1 MNKPLKSLTVIV
13 PAKNEASNLQN
24 LILRLDSAAQKS
36 PFPVILCIIDDG
48 STDSTREIFAKTKT
62 NFIQTKM
69 ISNKKSLGI
78 YEAWKLG
85 IHSTDSELVA
95 FMDGDLQNRPEDVF
109 NLLASHSDYKA
120 EVIQGRR
127 INLEGLERSRSF
139 YSKGLAIFLR
149 WVSGTALTDP
159 KSGFLLGD
167 REAFEAALPKIA
179 NFKYPQSFIAIAME
193 RSGFSVEEIPTGFDR
208 RVAGESFL
216 KGKFLVTITQS
227 VLDVFFRYPKYR
239 IKNAL
244 KVDPLRDWTPLQK
257 IQLRIY
263 FLTISFHGWIIRR
276 TTHEKLMALLSSQ
289 WDSYEKIKRRREISL
304 RDILNHAAKNT
315 VWYSKTL
322 STKVG
327 PSSQWKQLDGVPLLE
342 KVDIKTNGP
351 IQFMDFNNSYIS
363 HKIATSGS
371 TGSPMIIFADREQLE
386 WRFAATLRALTWTGW
401 KIGKKQL
408 RLWHQK
414 IGMTRSQVYKEK
426 LDAFLLR
433 RKFVPAFE
441 FNEEK
446 VEELFQLIEKYKPFI
461 IDGYAE
467 SFDYLTKHERL
478 IQHKTGAVMSSAQTL
493 TSQVRLKLENQLTQ
507 KVYDKYGSREF
518 SGIAYECGKG
528 PWFHVVSECY
538 IIEILDSELNQV
550 HPGQTGEI
558 VVTDLK
564 NKVMPM
570 IRYRIGDIATAVDE
584 TKPCECGRESQR
596 IGAIAGRT
604 AALILTPLGRTLPG
618 TFFAHFFKDYEE
630 IVNQFQIIQESSHEI
645 KVKIVQGR
653 SWNEEAFKQLL
664 EDLNKFLDGLG
675 VVIDFVSVIPLG
687 RTGKR
692 SPVIS
697 MLGK

>member
-1 MNKPLKSLTVIV
+1 M
-13 PAKNEASNLQN
+13 
-24 LILRLDSAAQKS
+24 
-36 PFPVILCIIDDG
+36 
-48 STDSTREIFAKTKT
+48 
-62 NFIQTKM
+62 
-69 ISNKKSLGI
+69 
-78 YEAWKLG
+78 
-85 IHSTDSELVA
+85 
-95 FMDGDLQNRPEDVF
+95 
-109 NLLASHSDYKA
+109 
-120 EVIQGRR
+120 
-127 INLEGLERSRSF
+127 
-139 YSKGLAIFLR
+139 
-149 WVSGTALTDP
+149 
-159 KSGFLLGD
+159 KSG
-167 REAFEAALPKIA
+167 
-179 NFKYPQSFIAIAME
+179 
-193 RSGFSVEEIPTGFDR
+193 
-208 RVAGESFL
+208 
-216 KGKFLVTITQS
+216 
-227 VLDVFFRYPKYR
+227 
-239 IKNAL
+239 L
-244 KVDPLRDWTPLQK
+244 KVDPLKDWSLLQK
-257 IQLRIY
+257 IHLRIY
-263 FLTISFHGWIIRR
+263 FLTIPFHGWIIRKS
-276 TTHEKLMALLSSQ
+276 TYKKLQALLSSQ

-304 RDILNHAAKNT
+304 RDILDHAAKNT
-315 VWYSKTL
+315 IWYNKTL
-322 STKVG
+322 SKKVG
-327 PSSQWKQLDGVPLLE
+327 PSSQWKQLDGIPLLE
-342 KVDIKTNGP
+342 KEDIKTIGP
-351 IQFMDFNNSYIS
+351 IQFMDFTNSYIT

-414 IGMTRSQVYKEK
+414 IGMKRGQVYKEK

-446 VEELFQLIEKYKPFI
+446 VEELFLLIEKYKPFI

-467 SFDYLTKHERL
+467 SFDYLTKHDRL

-493 TSQVRLKLENQLTQ
+493 TSQVRSKLEKKITK

-550 HPGQTGEI
+550 QPGQTGEI

-604 AALILTPLGRTLPG
+604 AALIVTPLGRSLPG

-630 IVNQFQIIQESSHEI
+630 IVNHFQIIQEKPHEI
-645 KVKIVQGR
+645 KMKIVKGR
-653 SWNEEAFKQLL
+653 SWSEEAFKQLL
-664 EDLNKFLDGLG
+664 DDLSEFLDGLRMA
-675 VVIDFVSVIPLG
+675 IEFVSIIPLG

-697 MLGK
+697 TLDK